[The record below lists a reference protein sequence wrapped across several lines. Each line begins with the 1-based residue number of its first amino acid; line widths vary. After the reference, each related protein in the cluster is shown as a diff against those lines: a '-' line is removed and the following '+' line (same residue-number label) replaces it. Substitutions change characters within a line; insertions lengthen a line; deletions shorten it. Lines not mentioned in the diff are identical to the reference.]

1 MKFKCKNMDI
11 CIFFLGISTPSAIHV
26 NLHKKQTM
34 SFEVEGKITEIF
46 NTQEI
51 SEKFRK
57 REFVIEH
64 TRDTGSYQFTDYI
77 KFQLTQDKCEILDN
91 YQKGQD
97 VKVSFNLSG
106 RKYEKNG
113 ETLYFTNLN
122 AWRIETQQTQASQS
136 QTSPEYTAADAPPQA
151 DYEDDLPF

>member
-1 MKFKCKNMDI
+1 
-11 CIFFLGISTPSAIHV
+11 
-26 NLHKKQTM
+26 M
-34 SFEVEGKITEIF
+34 SFEIEGKIVEIF
-46 NTQEI
+46 NTQQI
-51 SEKFRK
+51 NDNFRK
-57 REFVIEH
+57 REFVIEN

-77 KFQLTQDKCEILDN
+77 KFQLTQDKCEIMDN
-91 YQKGQD
+91 YQVDQQ

-122 AWRIETQQTQASQS
+122 AWRIENVQASQPAGGS
-136 QTSPEYTAADAPPQA
+136 QPEYSSADAPPPEP